1 MADVKRDLV
10 RTLAAANGLK
20 VTEERLD
27 LVRREYENFL
37 RLVSEIEKL
46 SIPAEAEPAP
56 ADRRR

>member
-1 MADVKRDLV
+1 MADVTRDLV

-20 VTEERLD
+20 VSEERLE

-37 RLVSEIEKL
+37 RLVSEIDKM

-56 ADRRR
+56 AVRKP